1 LPSLRA
7 WALTQVL
14 SRIDLGTVHLE
25 EGEYEA
31 ARKLFGDE
39 YDSTLER
46 YVEIT
51 DVTRDRSDDR
61 VAETLDRTTEEQNE
75 FVDAVSDYQRTLDEY
90 REARA
95 EGDDARADRLARE
108 LNSTADRVVREGDD
122 LTEVYRTVGQATDTD
137 LSPSIRRIGNVT
149 DRVSEERVAVIRS
162 EFDPTLLQASV
173 TSESVSFVNPLTLS
187 GRLVTSNGTSVSNAT
202 VVVRLGNETRTV
214 QTTQNGTFDVSV
226 RPVLVDVG
234 RQVVSVRYRPR
245 EVSPY
250 LGSTANVTVVVEQV
264 RPRVSLDPVPSNVSF
279 GEPVQVSGRV
289 AVDNVTVGGLP
300 VTVTVDDTEL
310 GRVQTAVNGSF
321 AVSDPLPARVAAGTQ
336 SLSVNVSTERAAV
349 GAVESV
355 QTVTVGETG
364 TDLTTSAGLDSG
376 NLVVD
381 GRLQT
386 SDGRAVGGQT
396 VRILVNGTG
405 VESVRTNGSGTYDVT
420 IEPRSGLVER
430 QARTLNVTA
439 VYDGTATNLV
449 SDRASTTVSLP
460 ESRDVASLSDLLD
473 IDIGIDSGN
482 PFFGFSVPSTF
493 VGRLVVALSLVAFAG
508 LALYE
513 YRRRSGGQPSSKA
526 QQVSSLET
534 DDAES
539 VERDEGAGE
548 GSVAAS
554 SPSVV
559 GGTEAPRRPAPSFA
573 EAHERLRAGETNE
586 AVVAAYFQ
594 ARSELTA
601 RLVPEVSGTPRQF
614 LVACEGTDLAEEQ
627 VAALRRLVDSYER
640 AAFGPRPVDH
650 EVAQSTIRDAVVA
663 SSPSEA

>member
-1 LPSLRA
+1 MPALRA
-7 WALTQVL
+7 WALAQAL
-14 SRIDLGTVHLE
+14 SRIDLGTVRLE

-31 ARKLFGDE
+31 ARELFGDE

-61 VAETLDRTTEEQNE
+61 VAETLDRTAEEQDE

-95 EGDDARADRLARE
+95 EGEDERADRLARE
-108 LNSTADRVVREGDD
+108 LNSTAERVVREGGD
-122 LTEVYRTVGQATDTD
+122 LAEVYQAVGRVTDTD

-149 DRVSEERVAVIRS
+149 DRVSEERTAVIRS

-173 TSESVSFVNPLTLS
+173 TSESASFVNPLNLS
-187 GRLVTSNGTSVSNAT
+187 GQLATSNGTSVSNAT
-202 VVVRLGNETRTV
+202 VRVRLGNETLTVRT
-214 QTTQNGTFDVSV
+214 TRNGTFDVSI

-245 EVSPY
+245 EASPY
-250 LGSTANVTVVVEQV
+250 LGSTTNVTVVVEQV
-264 RPRVSLDPVPSNVSF
+264 RPQMSVDPVSSNVSF
-279 GEPVQVSGRV
+279 GEPVRVSGRV

-300 VTVTVDDTEL
+300 VTVTVGDTEL
-310 GRVQTAVNGSF
+310 GRVRTAENGSF
-321 AVSDPLPARVAAGTQ
+321 AVSDPLPARVPAGTQ
-336 SLSVNVSTERAAV
+336 SLSINVSTERAAV
-349 GAVESV
+349 GAVETV
-355 QTVTVGETG
+355 RTVTVEETG
-364 TDLTTSAGLDSG
+364 TDLTTSAGFDSG

-386 SDGRAVGGQT
+386 SEGRAVGGQT

-405 VESVRTNGSGTYDVT
+405 VESVRTNGSGAYDVT
-420 IEPRSGLVER
+420 LEPRSGLVER

-449 SDRASTTVSLP
+449 GDRASTTVSLP
-460 ESRDVASLSDLLD
+460 ESRDIASVSDLLD
-473 IDIGIDSGN
+473 IDTGIGSMN
-482 PFFGFSVPSTF
+482 PFFGVSVPSTF

-508 LALYE
+508 LVLYE
-513 YRRRSGGQPSSKA
+513 YRRRSGRQPSPEG
-526 QQVSSLET
+526 QRVSSLET

-539 VERDEGAGE
+539 VEGDEGGGGGSAGIPSPPAVSETE
-548 GSVAAS
+548 G
-554 SPSVV
+554 
-559 GGTEAPRRPAPSFA
+559 PRQPAPSFA
-573 EAHERLRAGETNE
+573 EAHERLRAGETDE

-594 ARSELTA
+594 ARSELTE
-601 RLVPEVSGTPRQF
+601 RLLPEVSGTPRQF
-614 LVACEGTDLAEEQ
+614 LVACEGTDLAEER

-640 AAFGPRPVDH
+640 AAFGLRPVDH
-650 EVAQSTIRDAVVA
+650 EVAQSAIRDAVVA
-663 SSPSEA
+663 SSPSET